1 MTPSTDGW
9 LQRDGVGF
17 HYAEWSR
24 AGLAPPILL
33 LHGLGSNSRYWDRV
47 SDHLR
52 DRRLVALD
60 LTHET
65 PGRAAAGELLR
76 DIAFAVQQLE
86 LERPVV
92 AGHSWGAALA
102 LDFVARNPTS
112 AAGLV
117 FIDGPVMGVAPIFT
131 WEEVEARMQPA
142 LHRFSTLDD
151 AVANTKAELREA
163 WGEDLRPFVE
173 AGLNQDGEWLRPRL
187 TNEVRHRILHDLY
200 MTDAEALWRNVSVPA
215 AALIARKSEVRISRS
230 TDSGMQRLGEIAP
243 WVEVK
248 RFDTPHDIPL
258 YAPVDVA
265 LEIERVARQTE
276 AVSA

>member
-9 LQRDGVGF
+9 LQRDGVDL
-17 HYAEWSR
+17 HYAEWSG
-24 AGLAPPILL
+24 AGLVPPILL

-47 SDHLR
+47 SDRLR
-52 DRRLVALD
+52 ERRLVALD

-65 PGRAAAGELLR
+65 PGRAAVGELLR
-76 DIAFAVQQLE
+76 DLAFAVQRLE

-102 LDFVARNPTS
+102 LEFVARNPTL

-131 WEEVEARMQPA
+131 WEEVEARMQPE
-142 LHRFSTLDD
+142 LHRYSTVDD
-151 AVANTKAELREA
+151 AVARTKADLREA

-173 AGLNQDGEWLRPRL
+173 AGLRQDGEWLRPRL
-187 TNEVRHRILHDLY
+187 TNGVRHQFLRDLY
-200 MTDAEALWRNVSVPA
+200 LADAEELWRNVSVPA
-215 AALIARKSEVRISRS
+215 TALIARKSDARISRS
-230 TDSGMQRLGEIAP
+230 TDAGMQRLGEIAP

-258 YAPVDVA
+258 YAPAEVA
-265 LEIERVARQTE
+265 LEIERVARQAE

>member
-1 MTPSTDGW
+1 VTPSTNGW
-9 LQRDGVGF
+9 LQRDGVDF
-17 HYAEWSR
+17 HYAEWR
-24 AGLAPPILL
+24 GAGLAPPIVL

-65 PGRAAAGELLR
+65 PGRAAVGELLR
-76 DIAFAVQQLE
+76 DVAFAVEELE

-102 LDFVARNPTS
+102 LEFVARTPAL

-117 FIDGPVMGVAPIFT
+117 FIDGPLMGMAPIFT
-131 WEEVEARMQPA
+131 WEEVEARMQPEM
-142 LHRFSTLDD
+142 HRYSTVDD
-151 AVANTKAELREA
+151 VVANMKSELREA

-173 AGLNQDGEWLRPRL
+173 AGLRQDGEWLRPRL
-187 TNEVRHRILHDLY
+187 TNEVRHQILRDLY
-200 MTDAEALWRNVSVPA
+200 VADAEELWRKVSVPA
-215 AALIARKSEVRISRS
+215 TALIARKSDARISRS
-230 TDSGMQRLGEIAP
+230 TDVGMQRLGEIAP

-248 RFDTPHDIPL
+248 RLEGPHDIPL
-258 YAPVDVA
+258 YAPAEVA
-265 LEIERVARQTE
+265 LEIERVARQAE

>member
-9 LQRDGVGF
+9 LERHGAEF

-24 AGLAPPILL
+24 AGLAPPVLL

-60 LTHET
+60 LPHES
-65 PGRAAAGELLR
+65 PDGAAAGELLQ
-76 DIAFAVQQLE
+76 DIRFAMQQLE
-86 LERPVV
+86 LDRPVV

-102 LDFVARNPTS
+102 LDFVARNPTL

-117 FIDGPVMGVAPIFT
+117 FVDGPVMGVAPIFT
-131 WEEVEARMQPA
+131 WEEVQARMQPE
-142 LHRFSTLDD
+142 LHRYSTVDE
-151 AVANTKAELREA
+151 AVAKTRAELREA

-173 AGLNQDGEWLRPRL
+173 AGLRRDGEWLRPRL
-187 TNEVRHRILHDLY
+187 TDEVRHQILRDLY
-200 MTDAEALWRNVSVPA
+200 LADAEELWRNVSVPA
-215 AALIARKSEVRISRS
+215 AALIARKSDARISRS

-243 WVEVK
+243 WVDIK
-248 RFDTPHDIPL
+248 RIDVPHDIPL
-258 YAPVDVA
+258 YAPAEVA
-265 LEIERVARQTE
+265 LEIERVAQQAET
-276 AVSA
+276 VSA